1 MKYENIEI
9 LNINNFAKRLILQS
23 LLSLEDD
30 VHNQAFGG
38 LDIRS
43 DMVRELLKNK
53 KEAEISN
60 LEAEMLIKEIKFEVA
75 KVIGKLETQT
85 GIKTGFVKRNAAGHI
100 ARQQYDLWTLI
111 TLLISLI

>member
-9 LNINNFAKRLILQS
+9 LNINSFAKKLILQS

-30 VHNQAFGG
+30 VHKQAFGG

-43 DMVRELLKNK
+43 DMVKDLLKNI
-53 KEAEISN
+53 KEAELTN
-60 LEAEMLIKEIKFEVA
+60 LEADMLIKEIKFEVA

-85 GIKTGFVKRNAAGHI
+85 GIDTGLVKRNSAGHV
-100 ARQQYDLWTLI
+100 ARQQYDL
-111 TLLISLI
+111 